1 MTQPPE
7 EMACRTCLRVLN
19 TSGDPAVYVHPD
31 GHGPVTDHRPDPVP
45 TRNLDTVHR
54 RCDFCGDPHPLWS
67 LHGGDLTSI
76 AHGADTTLVNRYG
89 DRWAACATCHTL
101 IEDGKIDHLS
111 RHAAGA
117 LGIASPGAFRHVAE
131 FHRGF
136 LERLDQDRTVL
147 LTTTAWPATAIDPR
161 TIPKIR
167 DRLGRLYR
175 YPRLLPSTFR
185 AAAPAIA
192 DGLDRGHLIWID
204 GEFTDLTDGACA
216 RLPDVTISRDLLPAD
231 DGLLVWSRPI
241 GAQHATAASWT
252 RTRTGWDIVCYRT
265 IGEGLHG
272 TPLQR
277 VREQIGWLVPMSVR
291 SVVDDQT
298 IGGAAEPTAALA
310 TTWLLIAQELAE
322 LRSSTASKAVRGTYA
337 RAGRPAPE
345 VTIVSIRRRAARTQS
360 RADTHGASRPPLME
374 RVWVTPHWRNVAYGP
389 RRALRRP
396 RWIDPFLR
404 GPADS
409 PIKASTTVR
418 VLGSGRPQPPPPVGG
433 K

>member
-1 MTQPPE
+1 M
-7 EMACRTCLRVLN
+7 
-19 TSGDPAVYVHPD
+19 
-31 GHGPVTDHRPDPVP
+31 TDHQPDPVP

-54 RCDFCGDPHPLWS
+54 RCDFCGDPHPLWT
-67 LHGGDLTSI
+67 LHGGDLTAI

-89 DRWAACATCHTL
+89 ERWAACATCHTL
-101 IEDGKIDHLS
+101 IQDRRFDHLS
-111 RHAAGA
+111 RHAASA
-117 LGIASPGAFRHVAE
+117 LGIASPRAFQHVAE

-136 LERLDQDRTVL
+136 LEHLDPGRTIL

-175 YPRLLPSTFR
+175 NPHQLPPAFR
-185 AAAPAIA
+185 PAAPAVA

-204 GEFTDLTDGACA
+204 SEFTDLADGASA
-216 RLPDVTISRDLLPAD
+216 NLPELTVSRDLLPAD
-231 DGLLVWSRPI
+231 DGLLVWSRPV
-241 GAQHATAASWT
+241 GAQHAGAASWT

-277 VREQIGWLVPMSVR
+277 VREQVGWLLPMRVR
-291 SVVDDQT
+291 SVTDNET
-298 IGGAAEPTAALA
+298 IGGAAEAPATLA

-322 LRSSTASKAVRGTYA
+322 LRPSAVSKAIRGTYA
-337 RAGRPAPE
+337 RAGRAAPK
-345 VTIVSIRRRAARTQS
+345 VTIVSIRQRPAQSRS
-360 RADTHGASRPPLME
+360 RADTLGTSRRPLAE

-389 RRALRRP
+389 RKTLRRP

-418 VLGSGRPQPPPPVGG
+418 VLGSRPAQRPPDAGEKP
-433 K
+433 